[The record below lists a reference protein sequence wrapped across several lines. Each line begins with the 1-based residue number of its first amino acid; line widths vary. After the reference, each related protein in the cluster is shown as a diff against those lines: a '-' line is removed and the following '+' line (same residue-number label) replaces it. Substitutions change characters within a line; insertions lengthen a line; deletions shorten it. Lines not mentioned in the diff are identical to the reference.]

1 MDPSYTWNTCASD
14 TGTERSSDEFAV
26 NTGSRARTGNGSSSY
41 SSLVLD
47 SERGELVEANVRL
60 QKKGVS
66 VERSVAALK
75 NHIEAE
81 RKRRKRI
88 NGHLDTLRT
97 LLPGAKKYDNEVMIL
112 GIARFAL
119 NVEVEI
125 SVDYKIRLH
134 MDKATLLTEVVSRL
148 KELQKNAT
156 EGNEGF
162 LIPTDIDEVKVERQD
177 DGSDGAPH
185 SIRASLCCDYKP
197 GLLSNLRQ
205 SLGALHLILVKAEI
219 VTLGDRMKN
228 VLVMAICKDQNIEN
242 AEVCQSLLSSV
253 HQAFRSVL
261 NKFSASEEFLLGA
274 RLSSKRRRVSL
285 CHLNQ

>member
-1 MDPSYTWNTCASD
+1 MDPSYTWNTCTSD
-14 TGTERSSDEFAV
+14 TGTERLSDEFAV

-97 LLPGAKKYDNEVMIL
+97 LLPGAKK
-112 GIARFAL
+112 
-119 NVEVEI
+119 
-125 SVDYKIRLH
+125 

-177 DGSDGAPH
+177 DGLDGAPH

-205 SLGALHLILVKAEI
+205 SLGALHLILVKAEV

-228 VLVMAICKDQNIEN
+228 VLVMVSCKDQNIEN
-242 AEVCQSLLSSV
+242 TEVCQSLLSSV

-261 NKFSASEEFLLGA
+261 DRFSASEEFLLGA
-274 RLSSKRRRVSL
+274 RLSNKRRRVSL